1 MASDQTMS
9 IRVESLAVN
18 VAGRSIVKYLI
29 LSLRTVLILGVT
41 SVGYAMWQSFKLPE
55 DHPAKPGSQNQG
67 HKTGVTKPRS
77 QNQGH
82 KTGVTKQ
89 VPGPNAR

>member
-9 IRVESLAVN
+9 IRVKSLAVN

-29 LSLRTVLILGVT
+29 LSSRTVLILGVT

-55 DHPAKPGSQNQG
+55 DHPAKP
-67 HKTGVTKPRS
+67 RS

-82 KTGVTKQ
+82 KTKVTKPGSQNRSDKTGVTKQ
-89 VPGPNAR
+89 EPGFNAR